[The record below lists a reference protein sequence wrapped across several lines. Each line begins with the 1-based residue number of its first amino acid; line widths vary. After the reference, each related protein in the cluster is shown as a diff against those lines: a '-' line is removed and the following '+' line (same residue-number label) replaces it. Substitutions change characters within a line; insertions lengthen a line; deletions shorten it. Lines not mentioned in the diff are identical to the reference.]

1 MAAAPPSFD
10 LHQVLVSD
18 LAELHEIRFE
28 AVHLLV
34 DLPVVGHLLPQV
46 LLQLAL
52 TVMDLFHSGLQ
63 TLRVALDPERTAQ
76 GKNELFLSITSF
88 RVIGLLC

>member
-1 MAAAPPSFD
+1 MTTTLSFD

-34 DLPVVGHLLPQV
+34 DLPIVGHLLLQV

-52 TVMDLFHSGLQ
+52 AVMDLLHSGLQ
-63 TLRVALDPERTAQ
+63 TLRVALDPDWTAQ
-76 GKNELFLSITSF
+76 GESEFFRSITT
-88 RVIGLLC
+88 VVLELKQG